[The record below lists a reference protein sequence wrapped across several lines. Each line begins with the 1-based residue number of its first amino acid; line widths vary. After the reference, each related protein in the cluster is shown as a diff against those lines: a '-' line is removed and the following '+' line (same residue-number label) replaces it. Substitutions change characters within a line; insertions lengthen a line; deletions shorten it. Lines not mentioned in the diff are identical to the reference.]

1 MGDVPRM
8 QRDYFTFM
16 CWFYF
21 SPWMCDL
28 RNAALRA
35 NTFSF
40 DRPMFAIV
48 YGESNCGKSS
58 LIETLMTSMFDYPR
72 IVETPYFTRRNL
84 RALQAAYQRFPV
96 VFDDIHDDRFR
107 RHAPEVIK
115 DEHIPYAEYPCI
127 ALSMNAD
134 ARNFQPEIVK
144 RSLMIWTTTSL
155 PGDAI
160 TSIRQLRRSVTGITN
175 RMSTALYRRYLA
187 ETRELLDGMDEQDIQ
202 DADVLEVSS
211 SVLCRLFEEH
221 LPPGAKLPEWC
232 APMTL
237 YQHQNRAFEQPRS
250 VLEGL
255 IHPDKYTRARRPGSG
270 IGPSW
275 GTR

>member
-1 MGDVPRM
+1 
-8 QRDYFTFM
+8 
-16 CWFYF
+16 
-21 SPWMCDL
+21 MCDL

-40 DRPMFAIV
+40 DRLMFAIV
-48 YGESNCGKSS
+48 YGESS
-58 LIETLMTSMFDYPR
+58 LIETLMTSMFDRPR

-115 DEHIPYAEYPCI
+115 DEHIPYGEYPWI

-144 RSLMIWTTTSL
+144 RSLMIRTTTSL

-160 TSIRQLRRSVTGITN
+160 TSIRELRRSVTGITN
-175 RMSTALYRRYLA
+175 RMNMALYRRYLA
-187 ETRELLDGMDEQDIQ
+187 ETRELLDDMDE
-202 DADVLEVSS
+202 
-211 SVLCRLFEEH
+211 
-221 LPPGAKLPEWC
+221 
-232 APMTL
+232 
-237 YQHQNRAFEQPRS
+237 
-250 VLEGL
+250 
-255 IHPDKYTRARRPGSG
+255 
-270 IGPSW
+270 
-275 GTR
+275 

>member
-1 MGDVPRM
+1 
-8 QRDYFTFM
+8 
-16 CWFYF
+16 
-21 SPWMCDL
+21 MCDL

-58 LIETLMTSMFDYPR
+58 LIVTLMTSMFEYPR

-84 RALQAAYQRFPV
+84 RALQGAYQRF
-96 VFDDIHDDRFR
+96 RW
-107 RHAPEVIK
+107 
-115 DEHIPYAEYPCI
+115 C
-127 ALSMNAD
+127 STT
-134 ARNFQPEIVK
+134 
-144 RSLMIWTTTSL
+144 STTTTSL

-187 ETRELLDGMDEQDIQ
+187 ETRELLDGMDDQAVQDP
-202 DADVLEVSS
+202 DVREVSS

-221 LPPGAKLPEWC
+221 LPPGAELPEWC

-237 YQHQNRAFEQPRS
+237 HQYQNRAFEQPGRCWR
-250 VLEGL
+250 V
-255 IHPDKYTRARRPGSG
+255 
-270 IGPSW
+270 
-275 GTR
+275 

>member
-1 MGDVPRM
+1 
-8 QRDYFTFM
+8 M

-72 IVETPYFTRRNL
+72 IVETPHFTRRNL

-115 DEHIPYAEYPCI
+115 DRAHTLCGVPVHRAVDERGRAELPARDREAVADDLDDHVAAGGRYHVDQAVEAVGNGDHQPDEHGAVP
-127 ALSMNAD
+127 ALSG
-134 ARNFQPEIVK
+134 
-144 RSLMIWTTTSL
+144 
-155 PGDAI
+155 GD
-160 TSIRQLRRSVTGITN
+160 Q
-175 RMSTALYRRYLA
+175 
-187 ETRELLDGMDEQDIQ
+187 
-202 DADVLEVSS
+202 
-211 SVLCRLFEEH
+211 
-221 LPPGAKLPEWC
+221 GA
-232 APMTL
+232 A
-237 YQHQNRAFEQPRS
+237 
-250 VLEGL
+250 G
-255 IHPDKYTRARRPGSG
+255 
-270 IGPSW
+270 
-275 GTR
+275 